1 MIRKRRHSLQKQ
13 LQLNKG
19 FTLVELLVVIAIMA
33 IVIGGSA
40 IGVSVISRG
49 NVKKQVISF
58 IQSLII
64 CVHKLLQLMQTGS
77 LI

>member
-49 NVKKQVISF
+49 NVKKAGNIADIKYRKQ
-58 IQSLII
+58 
-64 CVHKLLQLMQTGS
+64 
-77 LI
+77 